1 MPEAISIPWNSWP
14 AVYDEPASIPT
25 RVPSARTSAS
35 VATIRRS
42 AGTVGMS
49 VSAVRVFSV
58 LAGSSRA
65 CGARAATT
73 MPDVRSASTQDRAGT
88 AGGARH
94 PGGRLTMTPLRGQP
108 RAADRHA
115 GATGADGRR
124 GGDGRSGLRAG
135 RRNADR
141 ARRAEQ
147 EAQREGADG
156 LEREGHRG
164 RL

>member
-1 MPEAISIPWNSWP
+1 MPEAISIPWNSCP

-49 VSAVRVFSV
+49 VRAVRVFSV

-88 AGGARH
+88 SGGGGT
-94 PGGRLTMTPLRGQP
+94 PGGRLTMTPLPASCAPPTGTG
-108 RAADRHA
+108 A
-115 GATGADGRR
+115 GADAAGRAGAACC
-124 GGDGRSGLRAG
+124 AG

-147 EAQREGADG
+147 EAQREGAGG
-156 LEREGHRG
+156 LERKGHRG